1 MEIDMSGPKV
11 VRIVTREE
19 IVALCEGHLARLH
32 TAVEEWIKIGR
43 RNGTLTEVEIS
54 ATQGRYEALR
64 SLLAQ
69 DRFVELQKAVPDEI
83 AFLRADHES
92 RLARAAEAKA
102 KARVAQRRTEGV
114 AASILITLERRGVP
128 VPAEL
133 HSALEDAA
141 AGRSDGTTAI
151 SQAFALLS
159 DKKDT
164 GVSDHQRWLAD
175 ALKDT
180 NDRQSFNQWL
190 ASQSTS
196 IDDED
201 FLRLDLRIAELAV
214 ILGEAS
220 TREFEARLRRLF
232 SNEPS
237 PHRSL
242 LMDSLELD
250 LVQAVTKARDQ
261 SALQSRLRMLA
272 AELSQLGHESAEA
285 LSRSIVTR
293 VDEPSVTLIELEKEA
308 TTVLS
313 RFREEAAAQSRRH
326 AILKGLTDLGYQ
338 VSEGLE
344 TAWVR
349 DGKVVL
355 KKASQSGYGVEIGGR
370 VDSGRVQMRTVAIRN
385 TDAPADAARDRDAE
399 TIFCSDMT
407 KLQAQFAEAG
417 GGIVIERAL
426 PVGATPL
433 RVVPD
438 TSDTG
443 DEDIQER
450 IPDRVRRI

>member
-1 MEIDMSGPKV
+1 MSGPKV

-19 IVALCEGHLARLH
+19 IVALCEGHLVRLH
-32 TAVEEWIKIGR
+32 TTVEEWIKIGR
-43 RNGTLTEVEIS
+43 RNGTLTEVEVS
-54 ATQGRYEALR
+54 ATQGRYETLR

-69 DRFVELQKAVPDEI
+69 DRFIELQKAVPDEV
-83 AFLRADHES
+83 AFLRTDQEF

-102 KARVAQRRTEGV
+102 KARAAQRRTEGV
-114 AASILITLERRGVP
+114 AASVLTTLERRGVP

-133 HSALEDAA
+133 RSALEDAV
-141 AGRSDGTTAI
+141 AGRSDGAAAI
-151 SQAFALLS
+151 SQAFAILS
-159 DKKDT
+159 DKKDPN
-164 GVSDHQRWLAD
+164 VSDHQRRLAD
-175 ALKDT
+175 ALRDT
-180 NDRQSFNQWL
+180 DDRQSFKQWL

-214 ILGEAS
+214 ILGDVS
-220 TREFEARLRRLF
+220 TREFESRLRRLF
-232 SNEPS
+232 SDEPS
-237 PHRSL
+237 PHRSM

-250 LVQAVTKARDQ
+250 LVQAVAKARDRI
-261 SALQSRLRMLA
+261 ALQSRLRMLA
-272 AELSQLGHESAEA
+272 AELSQLGHEIDLAI
-285 LSRSIVTR
+285 SRSIVAR
-293 VDEPSVTLIELEKEA
+293 IDEPSEDLVELEKEA

-313 RFREEAAAQSRRH
+313 RFREEAASQSRRH
-326 AILKGLTDLGYQ
+326 AILNGLTGLGYQ

-385 TDAPADAARDRDAE
+385 TAAPADVARDRDAE

-438 TSDTG
+438 ASDTG
-443 DEDIQER
+443 DEDIQEG